1 MAINDRFLLTIDGLS
16 QELRVARFAGR
27 EGVSELF
34 HFEITFTSDDAGITP
49 ADAVGKTALLTL
61 NVDEG
66 EVRHVH
72 GIVARLLCGDAGK
85 KLSSYQV
92 TMVPK
97 VWRLLHRQDC
107 RIFQQ
112 KTAPEI

>member
-72 GIVARLLCGDAGK
+72 GIAVQELGVD
-85 KLSSYQV
+85 
-92 TMVPK
+92 
-97 VWRLLHRQDC
+97 QDGVVHPA
-107 RIFQQ
+107 QQ
-112 KTAPEI
+112 DGG